1 MLPPV
6 AVTVALPLFRLQE
19 ATVVVAVALRAA
31 GWVMVTFCVTVQPE
45 LSVTVTV

>member
-6 AVTVALPLFRLQE
+6 AVTVALPLFTLQE
-19 ATVVVAVALRAA
+19 VAIVVAVAVREAD
-31 GWVMVTFCVTVQPE
+31 WEMVTFCITVQPE